1 MSRYGYRKTGN
12 HDGRSSAWRNIDVAS
27 IKNDRSQ
34 GDYFKFSPLERGWTD
49 LTSNGSNGQAT
60 LVQATAG
67 QAVINDA
74 AEGGWVQ
81 VDCNSTTDN
90 QGATL
95 FFPAAVVMPAA
106 DRTIVIKGIMRVR
119 DIGSTGLQMFFGLLL
134 STLDTTPVTAD
145 APASGATDYVGVY
158 TTGNTGTAGVMKF
171 AAEDGGTQSLS
182 TVAFHTFLDGDVVT
196 DGTEIVKIEIRIN
209 GTRDL
214 ELWVDGV
221 QAQHDVA
228 ASAIPEDTALRLAL
242 ACICSTTTDPIL
254 EVKDIEVVSVP
265 GVWK

>member
-1 MSRYGYRKTGN
+1 MRYTYPKTGN
-12 HDGRSSAWRNIDVAS
+12 GEGRSSAWRNIDVTA
-27 IKNDRSQ
+27 IKNDRSM
-34 GDYFKFSPLERGWTD
+34 GDYFKFSPFERGWTD
-49 LTSNGSNGQAT
+49 LTSGASNGTAT

-74 AEGGWVQ
+74 AEGGWLQ
-81 VDCNSTTDN
+81 IDCNSSTDN

-95 FFPAAVVMPAA
+95 FFPGCIVMPAA
-106 DRTIVIKGIMRVR
+106 DRTIVAKAIMRAK
-119 DIGSTGLQMFFGLLL
+119 DIATGLQMFFGLVL

-182 TVAFHTFLDGDVVT
+182 TVAFHTLVDGAVTT
-196 DGTEIVKIEIRIN
+196 DGTEVVKVEFRIN

-214 ELWVDGV
+214 ELWIDGV
-221 QAQHDVA
+221 LKEHNVA
-228 ASAIPEDTALRLAL
+228 ASAIPEDTALRLVL
-242 ACICSTTTDPIL
+242 ACLSEGAVDPIL
-254 EVKDIEVVSVP
+254 EVKDIEVVSIP
-265 GVWK
+265 GVFK